1 MIKTQG
7 NYDDYFINEGFEN
20 EENEENKQYT
30 EDNVDIYI
38 DNIKQEFTRKID
50 PEKFPE
56 KREYHVKL
64 KFKILFKNCK
74 LMSAFCTGIAS
85 IDLTNFDASNV
96 ENMLSMFL
104 NCSDLI
110 SANLSNLNTTNL
122 INMSFIFAECTN
134 LANLNISSMNT
145 KNVEKMYCIFYK

>member
-1 MIKTQG
+1 MKKMKKIS
-7 NYDDYFINEGFEN
+7 
-20 EENEENKQYT
+20 
-30 EDNVDIYI
+30 
-38 DNIKQEFTRKID
+38 NILTSKID

-74 LMSAFCTGIAS
+74 LMFAFCTGITS

-104 NCSDLI
+104 NCSNII
-110 SANLSNLNTTNL
+110 SANLIYL
-122 INMSFIFAECTN
+122 I
-134 LANLNISSMNT
+134 
-145 KNVEKMYCIFYK
+145 